1 MNRLIQLMHY
11 DSTARKV
18 FLLCVWIYVLKFEK
32 NTHNFLNKKKT
43 CIAFRFSTKQP
54 LFVKLPYHSLMPC
67 GQRSNIFEVNLCD
80 CSVRGS
86 QLILKIKTVWF
97 LFHIW
102 CHELFLI
109 FFKGLVH
116 KFVQSWSGHKTMFFS
131 FWKYQLLASTIIRK
145 TPKSQRSLLFC
156 VQNGFH
162 VGDIIKFQN
171 LN

>member
-54 LFVKLPYHSLMPC
+54 LFVKLPQSHALRTTFKYFWSQSLWLL
-67 GQRSNIFEVNLCD
+67 S
-80 CSVRGS
+80 RGS

-131 FWKYQLLASTIIRK
+131 FWKYQLLATIVRK

-156 VQNGFH
+156 VQNVDSMLG
-162 VGDIIKFQN
+162 IIKF
-171 LN
+171 